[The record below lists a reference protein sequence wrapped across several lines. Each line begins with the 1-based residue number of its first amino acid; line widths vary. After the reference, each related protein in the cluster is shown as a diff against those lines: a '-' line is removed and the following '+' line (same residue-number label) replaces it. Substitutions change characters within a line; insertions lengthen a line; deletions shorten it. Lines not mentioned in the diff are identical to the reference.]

1 MDSLLDRR
9 IASVRRHAG
18 RPLLFVVLVALL
30 AVGVSFVLPKWY
42 RARTTLLPP
51 QEGSTPYGA
60 LASLI
65 ESSALGKVGLVATS
79 SPSDVYVEI
88 LKSRVVREA
97 VIRRFDLQR
106 RFRQPNM
113 DLCIKDLGDRYRV
126 GVMQSR
132 AIELTVEDKDPRFA
146 ADIANAFIAELDSVN
161 IRIQQDKARR
171 TGEFLETQMA
181 EIGRQLRDADA
192 KLADYERRHGVFT
205 GNEQAGVAG
214 MADLVATRLA
224 LQVRRTWL
232 ASYSNE
238 DSPALKTID
247 AELAAI
253 DQNVSRLPGLKQE
266 GARLSLEVEVQ
277 RRVYTLLMAQ
287 VEESHMRAQG
297 SLSTVAVLDPARAPT
312 VHARPRKS
320 VVVAVSTGIALLL
333 AAFYVVERARRETQ
347 EPVVRGG

>member
-1 MDSLLDRR
+1 MDSMLDRR

-18 RPLLFVVLVALL
+18 RPLLFVLLVAVL
-30 AVGVSFVLPKWY
+30 AAGISFLLPKWY

-51 QEGSTPYGA
+51 QEGTTPYGA

-97 VIRRFDLQR
+97 VIERFDLRR
-106 RFRQPNM
+106 RFRQDNL
-113 DLCIKDLGDRYRV
+113 DLCIRDLADRYKV
-126 GVMQSR
+126 GVLQSR
-132 AIELTVEDKDPRFA
+132 AIELTVEDQDPKFA
-146 ADIANAFIAELDSVN
+146 ADMANALIAELDTVN

-171 TGEFLETQMA
+171 TGEFLQTQMNSV
-181 EIGRQLRDADA
+181 GRQLRAADGR
-192 KLADYERRHGVFT
+192 LAEYQRKHGVFT
-205 GNEQAGVAG
+205 GNEQAGVSG
-214 MADLVATRLA
+214 MAELVAARLA

-232 ASYSNE
+232 ASYSSE

-247 AELAAI
+247 AEIAAI

-266 GARLSLEVEVQ
+266 GARLALEVEVQ

-287 VEESHMRAQG
+287 VEEAHMRAQG

-320 VVVAVSTGIALLL
+320 VVVLVSTGIALLL

-347 EPVVRGG
+347 EPGVRGG